1 MPKEQV
7 MSFLADSLTQFEAL
21 PTLLRLSIPP
31 KFGMFACLLH
41 NSHITHILKFLGSS
55 FTIFGDTHGQFM
67 DLSHI
72 LSDKVAG
79 FPSVK
84 QQFLFN
90 GYFTLIYSLPYL
102 SVTHSYF
109 LVPR

>member
-1 MPKEQV
+1 
-7 MSFLADSLTQFEAL
+7 
-21 PTLLRLSIPP
+21 
-31 KFGMFACLLH
+31 
-41 NSHITHILKFLGSS
+41 
-55 FTIFGDTHGQFM
+55 M
-67 DLSHI
+67 DLSHV

-102 SVTHSYF
+102 SLTHSY
-109 LVPR
+109 LLAPR